1 MRRYFIVASTFA
13 VLSVAVACVAPRPAG
28 AFVGNADGVAKAV
41 TATNTIMEVKH
52 KGTPPGWHHGRK
64 VGWNGR
70 GEPPGQVKKP

>member
-13 VLSVAVACVAPRPAG
+13 VLGVAVACVAPRPAD
-28 AFVGNADGVAKAV
+28 AFTANANGVAKTL

-70 GEPPGQVKKP
+70 NEPPGQAKKP